1 MTHPSA
7 PSIELTILMP
17 CLNEARTLPAC
28 ITKAQK
34 YLARSG
40 VVGEIVV
47 ADNGSTDGSRD
58 LAKSLGARV
67 VPVPERGYG
76 AALRAG
82 IDAAAG
88 QWVIF
93 ADADDSYDFS
103 ALDAFVDTLRQGA
116 DVVVGNRFRGG
127 IAPGAMPVLHR
138 YLGNPVLSW
147 LGRLFFKVP
156 LGDFHCG
163 LRGLRR
169 DALRRIPLQT
179 TGMEFASE
187 MIVRSALGGL
197 DIREV
202 PTRLS
207 RDGRDRPPHLRTWR
221 DGWRHL
227 RFLLTFSPRW
237 LFLYPGL
244 AMVLLGGLLTLR
256 LMAGPIAVGGV
267 MLDVHTMLYAAAV
280 VLAGAQVVLFAIVA
294 RTYAVTSGL
303 LPSDALLA
311 KLWRSVTLETGLVA
325 SAITLIAGLVLGGT
339 AVMQWRQS
347 GFGELEPTLTMR
359 RVIPSVLLVVLGVQG
374 LFSSFLLSMLG
385 LAQRKSAE

>member
-1 MTHPSA
+1 
-7 PSIELTILMP
+7 
-17 CLNEARTLPAC
+17 
-28 ITKAQK
+28 
-34 YLARSG
+34 
-40 VVGEIVV
+40 
-47 ADNGSTDGSRD
+47 
-58 LAKSLGARV
+58 
-67 VPVPERGYG
+67 
-76 AALRAG
+76 
-82 IDAAAG
+82 
-88 QWVIF
+88 
-93 ADADDSYDFS
+93 
-103 ALDAFVDTLRQGA
+103 
-116 DVVVGNRFRGG
+116 
-127 IAPGAMPVLHR
+127 
-138 YLGNPVLSW
+138 
-147 LGRLFFKVP
+147 
-156 LGDFHCG
+156 
-163 LRGLRR
+163 
-169 DALRRIPLQT
+169 
-179 TGMEFASE
+179 